1 METVTVSG
9 TRSPNPFQ
17 QFLRV
22 LMIVLAALFLLGGI
36 AFSRGLML
44 PCFLTALLA
53 LWYGYAVRRAYEY
66 VLEAGKLLLYRVSDH
81 GRHLLHEI
89 AVQDIEIISRPDD
102 PAVAPYR
109 KGGERTLPKFDYT
122 SYREDVPYYT
132 AIVREN
138 GQRIKLLLDLTP
150 EAIAAL
156 QRSCPAA
163 LRSLS
168 S

>member
-1 METVTVSG
+1 METVTVSV
-9 TRSPNPFQ
+9 TRSPSPFQ

-22 LMIVLAALFLLGGI
+22 LMIVLAMLFLLGGI
-36 AFSRGLML
+36 VFSRGLML
-44 PCFLTALLA
+44 PCFLSALLA

-66 VLEAGKLLLYRVSDH
+66 VLEAGKLLIYRVNDH

-89 AVQDIEIISRPDD
+89 AVQD